1 MTEPEPRPGR
11 PFSTDPP
18 SDPPSDPTRH
28 AWGLGHALGG
38 FVVANLLAAVA
49 VSAVIGSSGDGPDRT
64 LIGTLAGLSGLWLG
78 FVGAAVLASQQR
90 GTGSVRGD
98 YGLWF
103 RPVDIPL
110 GLLVGVASQQWL
122 VPLIY
127 APLQLLDPD
136 VLDRVGE
143 AAEETLGVAEGPGFA
158 LLALAIIVGV
168 PLVEEL
174 FFRGLLQASLV
185 GRVGPT
191 AGVTIGAVAFG
202 LAHFQALQ
210 TPALVAFGAILGVL
224 TLRTGRLG
232 AAIVAHAAFDAAAVA
247 SYYLSRQ

>member
-1 MTEPEPRPGR
+1 MSEPEPGRDRATSIDPRP
-11 PFSTDPP
+11 
-18 SDPPSDPTRH
+18 DPTRH
-28 AWGLGHALGG
+28 AWGLSHALGG

-49 VSAVIGSSGDGPDRT
+49 VSAVIGSSGDGTERT
-64 LIGTLAGLSGLWLG
+64 LLGTLAGLCGLWLG
-78 FVGAAVLASQQR
+78 FVGAAVLASHQR
-90 GTGSVRGD
+90 GTGSIRSD
-98 YGLWF
+98 YGL
-103 RPVDIPL
+103 RIRAIDVPL
-110 GLLVGVASQQWL
+110 GAAVGVACQQWL

-127 APLQLLDPD
+127 APLRLLDPD

-143 AAEETLGVAEGPGFA
+143 AAEETLSVADGPGFA
-158 LLALAIIVGV
+158 LLALAIVVGV

-185 GRVGPT
+185 GRLGPAVG
-191 AGVTIGAVAFG
+191 TILGSAAFG

-232 AAIVAHAAFDAAAVA
+232 AAIVAHAAFDAAAVL
-247 SYYLSRQ
+247 SYYLSHR